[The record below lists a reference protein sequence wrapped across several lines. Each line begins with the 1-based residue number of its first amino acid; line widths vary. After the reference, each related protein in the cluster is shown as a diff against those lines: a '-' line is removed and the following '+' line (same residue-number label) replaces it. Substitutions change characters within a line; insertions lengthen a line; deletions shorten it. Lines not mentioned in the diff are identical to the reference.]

1 MNIGAST
8 PGTGR
13 FTSVTLTGAQGN
25 TPTSAVTKGGV
36 SALIAAYG
44 IALS

>member
-8 PGTGR
+8 AGTGR
-13 FTSVTLTGAQGN
+13 FTSVTITGAVGN
-25 TPTSAVTKGGV
+25 TLTSAVTKGSV
-36 SALIAAYG
+36 AALIAAYG